1 LDEKQGTMSSPYAR
15 CSLLHDYHRNNYK
28 KFNYMKKSGNVVS
41 DQFSGMMNNISKF
54 GGTLTATARK
64 STQSLGSNI
73 EPGTISSNA
82 STVYNNGSGGGAEQ
96 QLSTSSTSSQQLN
109 QDMFVDHFKTFSV
122 SNNLNPVWRTSETT
136 SNSSSGGTSKENSMA
151 LYSNSAVFVID
162 KDEYMFWGLAIEVDV
177 LSNDVLIGTA
187 VIDLMGN

>member
-41 DQFSGMMNNISKF
+41 EHFNGIINNISKI

-64 STQSLGSNI
+64 SALSLGSNI
-73 EPGTISSNA
+73 EPGTTSSNV
-82 STVYNNGSGGGAEQ
+82 STANGSGGGGAEQ

-109 QDMFVDHFKTFSV
+109 PDMFVDHFKTFSV
-122 SNNLNPVWRTSETT
+122 SNSLNPVWRTSETT
-136 SNSSSGGTSKENSMA
+136 SNSFSGGTSKEVSMD